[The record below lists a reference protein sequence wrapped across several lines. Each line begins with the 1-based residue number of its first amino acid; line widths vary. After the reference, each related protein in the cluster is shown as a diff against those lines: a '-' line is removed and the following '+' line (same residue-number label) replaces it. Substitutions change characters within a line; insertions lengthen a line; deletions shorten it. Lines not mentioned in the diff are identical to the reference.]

1 MIHPL
6 LPDQLQKTQE
16 TMRMAAEYIL
26 RPISRKYDKAEH
38 EPPLEMEQLNQAA
51 AAQKKETGVG
61 EDSVK
66 SMDLTGRNLWAVIS
80 LEQMCWGDVG
90 LFLARPG
97 TGLGNAAIMAVG
109 NKDQKAKWG
118 KRWASMAITE
128 PAAGSDSKNIS
139 TTAVL
144 DGDEWVI
151 DGEKI
156 YVTDGDRSDCV
167 VVWATLNKSM
177 GKTAIRSFLV
187 EKGTPKEYLF
197 QLKKI

>member
-1 MIHPL
+1 
-6 LPDQLQKTQE
+6 
-16 TMRMAAEYIL
+16 
-26 RPISRKYDKAEH
+26 
-38 EPPLEMEQLNQAA
+38 
-51 AAQKKETGVG
+51 
-61 EDSVK
+61 
-66 SMDLTGRNLWAVIS
+66 
-80 LEQMCWGDVG
+80 
-90 LFLARPG
+90 
-97 TGLGNAAIMAVG
+97 
-109 NKDQKAKWG
+109 
-118 KRWASMAITE
+118 MAITE

-187 EKGTPKEYLF
+187 EKGTPGFTVARLEKTLGIRASDTATLIF
-197 QLKKI
+197 DNC